1 MRSDLAMKKS
11 DEAFIDYH
19 YCELENRVEDCLA
32 AIAAGGIPDM
42 GEGGEIA
49 AFSERGKICHI
60 ISA

>member
-1 MRSDLAMKKS
+1 MKKS